1 MRHNKQRITL
11 GSTNEERRER
21 EEKRRRN
28 VSKKRKGRKEEKAS
42 GIASGLQEATK
53 RFEQEKFHWSKN
65 RIVSFVTLQ
74 KL

>member
-1 MRHNKQRITL
+1 MEVQTK
-11 GSTNEERRER
+11 NEGK
-21 EEKRRRN
+21 EKRKEEETFR
-28 VSKKRKGRKEEKAS
+28 KKRKERKEEKAS